1 VVYCHGNCG
10 SRGDALNAVQLLL
23 PYNITVFAFDFTGS
37 GLSEGKHVSLG
48 YYEKD
53 DVKEVVKYLRS
64 TGTVSRIG

>member
-1 VVYCHGNCG
+1 
-10 SRGDALNAVQLLL
+10 LL